1 MLEGLKAANACS
13 SASPPPVI
21 PFAWQFYHNGSTLL
35 STADTVTEL
44 LYPYDLGAQGLIIW
58 GSSGNSS
65 SDEPY
70 WSSML
75 KRDGPMIQAFLAKVN
90 ACSEAHCGGPARGR
104 CMPSNSTNCQCYAGW
119 RGRHCNEPDEGA
131 ALKSDDFKPVSNTNV
146 FPIFWNVDE
155 TEWPLVNVTR
165 FGILP
170 SRLTQTGDACSVG
183 NPGCSGWTQGQ
194 LPYITVAGDHV
205 VTRGQHPVNYPM
217 HGGVPQVNAR
227 HGHLQT
233 AFFTGLCCSH

>member
-1 MLEGLKAANACS
+1 MRTGPFRAELYLDYGTVAGRAAAAEMWAAIETFSRPSVPLS
-13 SASPPPVI
+13 SA
-21 PFAWQFYHNGSTLL
+21 
-35 STADTVTEL
+35 
-44 LYPYDLGAQGLIIW
+44 
-58 GSSGNSS
+58 
-65 SDEPY
+65 
-70 WSSML
+70 
-75 KRDGPMIQAFLAKVN
+75 
-90 ACSEAHCGGPARGR
+90 
-104 CMPSNSTNCQCYAGW
+104 
-119 RGRHCNEPDEGA
+119 
-131 ALKSDDFKPVSNTNV
+131 NV
-146 FPIFWNVDE
+146 FPVFWNVDE
-155 TEWPLVNVTR
+155 TDWPLVNVTR

-227 HGHLQT
+227 RGRLQT